1 MVDMT
6 GEYIR
11 LLTVLRQHRFLQYS
25 TGGFLSERDMGELET
40 RLDELNRI
48 GEKREL
54 IDWFA
59 NGEDGVRILK
69 DTAHNLDRIVDKTME
84 DTVSA
89 KDRFQLTGMASSL
102 RRLAEQLESITS

>member
-11 LLTVLRQHRFLQYS
+11 LLTVLRQHGFLQYS

-40 RLDELNRI
+40 RLGELDELM
-48 GEKREL
+48 EKREL

-59 NGEDGVRILK
+59 NGEDGVRILN
-69 DTAHNLDRIVDKTME
+69 DMAHSLNRLADKTVE
-84 DTVSA
+84 NTVTA
-89 KDRFQLTGMASSL
+89 DDRSKLAGMASSL
-102 RRLAEQLESITS
+102 RRLADQLESITG